1 MGDPFVEVRG
11 LSRRFGEARVLD
23 AVDLE
28 LRRGELV
35 AIVGRSGSGKSTL
48 LAVLGGLDRGFE
60 GRVTVDGV
68 DLATLGDSALARFRN
83 HRVGLVFQAGHLRE
97 DMTVAENV
105 ELPALVGDARV
116 PDLER
121 RVRDVLA
128 RVGLPGRDHDRP
140 GTLSGGQRQRVAV
153 ARALLL
159 DPPLVLADEPTG
171 SLDADSGNDVI
182 ALLREASEDPERRA
196 CVVVVT
202 HDPALAA
209 CASRVLRLVDGKLVE
224 ATTERPSAGAESA
237 A

>member
-1 MGDPFVEVRG
+1 M
-11 LSRRFGEARVLD
+11 LD

-60 GRVTVDGV
+60 GRVTIDGV
-68 DLATLGDSALARFRN
+68 DVATLGDSALARFRN